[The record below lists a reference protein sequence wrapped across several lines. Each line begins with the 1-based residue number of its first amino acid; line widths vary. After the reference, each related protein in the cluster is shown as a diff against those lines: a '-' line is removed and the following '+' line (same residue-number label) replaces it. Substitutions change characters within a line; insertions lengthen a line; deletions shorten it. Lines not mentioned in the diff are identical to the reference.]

1 MTHPNACKVCGEI
14 RKITS
19 EFKIYICINK
29 NCSSRTEVFESLNKL
44 SKQYSASV
52 KNNEDYR
59 KLNREFK
66 NRSAKTSLIDNEI
79 DGLIEYL
86 NSYELM
92 LIYILENTNS
102 QLYSKI
108 NGNIIWKKNMN
119 EFKNTITK
127 NNGQLPN
134 NLLNKFYSIANI
146 NTDNKRKRDA
156 LEAQKETERLRNRA
170 KVHKKQ
176 ETELLLAKKNLEARE
191 LEEKHAAEKKE
202 VESSIPNAWK
212 RETRKIDSVFI
223 FDLDN
228 TLRYEVDNTPI
239 PHTLDL
245 LENLLEESVESNLI
259 YIASCNTYNSVY
271 GWSQGNISSD
281 YIDKVSLHA
290 PICSEGFKN
299 LSSVIKTFDYEKIQ
313 IHENTNIFVIGDTF
327 KDMNSIQRI
336 QQLPINEI
344 NPSKNWY
351 FIRAFYGLDKIVKD
365 YLTKNPNKLNESFVY
380 PFEKSE
386 KFYNYDAGDLYFL
399 PDAVLLPAP
408 DFENIGMLITDKNNF
423 IHIKEFEN
431 AEELYIKATYGPSN
445 SIDLNIDKGENEK
458 FQEEFNVAILGRYF
472 RTSITQNNDPKY
484 RNAREIMDFKKNGD
498 MPRNL
503 KSSLDKFFIEQLYNF
518 QTDNEFEET
527 IFERIIICS
536 VPNSDKGYRFRPYLL
551 HLEEVLKNQIQR
563 DDLEIVVM
571 TDEFI
576 LQTEI
581 KAPNH
586 FTKGIEARME
596 NVKGKYA
603 LTKEPTLATTFVYVL
618 DDVLTSG
625 STFNEIFGVLA
636 QYCLGYSGVVL
647 GKHQSE
653 PYTDLQTLVNY
664 NYLPISAPVDVLRP
678 YEWSDRS
685 YKVSNPDDIKYREQE

>member
-1 MTHPNACKVCGEI
+1 
-14 RKITS
+14 
-19 EFKIYICINK
+19 
-29 NCSSRTEVFESLNKL
+29 
-44 SKQYSASV
+44 
-52 KNNEDYR
+52 
-59 KLNREFK
+59 
-66 NRSAKTSLIDNEI
+66 
-79 DGLIEYL
+79 
-86 NSYELM
+86 M

-102 QLYSKI
+102 QLYTKI

-156 LEAQKETERLRNRA
+156 LEAQKETEILSNRA
-170 KVHKKQ
+170 KVHEKQ
-176 ETELLLAKKNLEARE
+176 EAELLLAQKNLQARE
-191 LEEKHAAEKKE
+191 LEEKYADEKKA

-245 LENLLEESVESNLI
+245 LENLLEESGESNLI

-423 IHIKEFEN
+423 NHI
-431 AEELYIKATYGPSN
+431 
-445 SIDLNIDKGENEK
+445 
-458 FQEEFNVAILGRYF
+458 
-472 RTSITQNNDPKY
+472 
-484 RNAREIMDFKKNGD
+484 
-498 MPRNL
+498 
-503 KSSLDKFFIEQLYNF
+503 
-518 QTDNEFEET
+518 
-527 IFERIIICS
+527 
-536 VPNSDKGYRFRPYLL
+536 
-551 HLEEVLKNQIQR
+551 
-563 DDLEIVVM
+563 
-571 TDEFI
+571 
-576 LQTEI
+576 
-581 KAPNH
+581 
-586 FTKGIEARME
+586 
-596 NVKGKYA
+596 
-603 LTKEPTLATTFVYVL
+603 
-618 DDVLTSG
+618 
-625 STFNEIFGVLA
+625 
-636 QYCLGYSGVVL
+636 
-647 GKHQSE
+647 
-653 PYTDLQTLVNY
+653 
-664 NYLPISAPVDVLRP
+664 
-678 YEWSDRS
+678 
-685 YKVSNPDDIKYREQE
+685 